1 MEDKKKRIALGWAVA
16 ILSLMVVAAAIAFGV
31 LFGSPKSETVANA
44 NMLEASY
51 SRAYYG
57 LTAELNDMGVNLKKI
72 DAISSAKKQ
81 QEMLY
86 EVWASSLGAGDDLAA
101 LSVDGEGGTK
111 LKRFINQTGDYAKY
125 LAKKNVSLSEEE
137 KQNLVRLSDML
148 EKVAI
153 ELKSIEDEINSGKAF
168 LGDDGVV
175 ATVLPTVFDT
185 FNEPSVEYP
194 TLIYDGP
201 FSDGLEGHKSRNL
214 EGNEFSEELA
224 RKKLVAMFDLTEND
238 KIEYLGLSGGE
249 LKIMTFKIDLSKDG
263 ETYVSLTQNGGRLL
277 SFVRNAE
284 TDSDGGFTDDE
295 LIEKAKDATLHL
307 GFKDMT
313 AVWVEK
319 ANGVGYINLAYSDDG
334 VIVYSDI
341 IKVKLSLSDLSLL
354 GVDATHYSLNH
365 TVRNLDVEK
374 IGAKDAESVIDKRMK
389 IERVTLAV
397 IPYGEYSE
405 KLCYEFKGT
414 IDGGDYFVYV
424 DALTGE
430 EINVLYVV
438 YSESGRLVL

>member
-1 MEDKKKRIALGWAVA
+1 MEDRKKIIALGWAVA

-185 FNEPSVEYP
+185 FN
-194 TLIYDGP
+194 
-201 FSDGLEGHKSRNL
+201 
-214 EGNEFSEELA
+214 
-224 RKKLVAMFDLTEND
+224 
-238 KIEYLGLSGGE
+238 
-249 LKIMTFKIDLSKDG
+249 
-263 ETYVSLTQNGGRLL
+263 
-277 SFVRNAE
+277 
-284 TDSDGGFTDDE
+284 
-295 LIEKAKDATLHL
+295 
-307 GFKDMT
+307 
-313 AVWVEK
+313 
-319 ANGVGYINLAYSDDG
+319 
-334 VIVYSDI
+334 
-341 IKVKLSLSDLSLL
+341 
-354 GVDATHYSLNH
+354 
-365 TVRNLDVEK
+365 
-374 IGAKDAESVIDKRMK
+374 
-389 IERVTLAV
+389 
-397 IPYGEYSE
+397 
-405 KLCYEFKGT
+405 
-414 IDGGDYFVYV
+414 
-424 DALTGE
+424 
-430 EINVLYVV
+430 
-438 YSESGRLVL
+438 